1 MLPSTIILGSSGTGK
16 SSSIAGLPPES
27 TIILNTEQKAL
38 PFRGSAKFKGNLLVP
53 DRKTFFEKLEQVINS
68 KKVKYVVIES
78 MTSAFEQFEY
88 HNGMAFSGYDAWKGY
103 NDDISKMWRMIKSST
118 DKYFFLISIDQVIDS
133 PTGIAERYA
142 AVQGKRWLKQIEK
155 EAVNVLISTTKTDV
169 STGTIDY
176 MFVTNK
182 CQGYENTPAKSPPEM
197 FSLEMPNNL
206 GEVVEKMNSYLNGEE
221 ETESPIQDKSKK
233 VKSN

>member
-16 SSSIAGLPPES
+16 SSSIRGLPPEE

-38 PFRGSAKFKGNLLVP
+38 PFRGSAKFKGNILVP
-53 DRKTFFEKLEQVINS
+53 DRKTFFEKLEKVINS

-88 HNGMAFSGYDAWKGY
+88 HNGMAFSGYDSWKGY
-103 NDDISKMWRMIKSST
+103 NDDISKMWRMIKTCT
-118 DKYFFLISIDQVIDS
+118 DKYFFLISIDQIIDS
-133 PTGIAERYA
+133 PTGVAERYA

-155 EAVNVLISTTKTDV
+155 EAVNVLVSTTKTDA
-169 STGTIDY
+169 STGKIEY

-182 CQGYENTPAKSPPEM
+182 CQGYENTPSKSPPEM
-197 FSLEMPNNL
+197 FPLEMPNNL
-206 GEVVEKMNSYLNGEE
+206 KDAIYYMEIYLNGEE
-221 ETESPIQDKSKK
+221 EDKNTLQENKK
-233 VKSN
+233 TKSN